1 MREIDRENLVK
12 HCNRVYITVY
22 ILLVCRQQL
31 IQIANTGLAQ
41 HVLEWG
47 GGGGLK
53 VVFVREGENA
63 SVSRFIYLN
72 FVQIPTLHAMFP
84 STVFSTFLFLHVL

>member
-22 ILLVCRQQL
+22 ILLVYRQQL
-31 IQIANTGLAQ
+31 IQIASTGLAQ

-47 GGGGLK
+47 GGGGKGWFLC
-53 VVFVREGENA
+53 
-63 SVSRFIYLN
+63 VSAKKQALAVSYL
-72 FVQIPTLHAMFP
+72 
-84 STVFSTFLFLHVL
+84 

>member
-47 GGGGLK
+47 GGGGVKGWFLCVK
-53 VVFVREGENA
+53 A
-63 SVSRFIYLN
+63 KTQALAVSYI
-72 FVQIPTLHAMFP
+72 
-84 STVFSTFLFLHVL
+84 